1 MSQIWDWVNSVNY
14 TKVNLLKENEDIKEY
29 VPFVVNKSMSY
40 HLDAVMFSNE
50 MNRLFHIPSSA
61 QYEFY
66 LNVLPRRK
74 RFSKWEKREVSSDI
88 ELIKQYYGINTTK
101 ALEVLELLSKTQ
113 IEYIKNK
120 LENCGL
126 KQ

>member
-14 TKVNLLKENEDIKEY
+14 TKINLLKENEDIKEY

-50 MNRLFHIPSSA
+50 MNRLFHIPPQA
-61 QYEFY
+61 QYHFY
-66 LNVLPRRK
+66 LNVLSRRK
-74 RFSKWEKREVSSDI
+74 RFSKWEKKEVSSDI
-88 ELIKQYYGINTTK
+88 ELIKQYYNINTTK